1 MYYYYKAKLIRYV
14 ITVSLITFSTISF
27 GQTQTSVDSLKSLR
41 SQLISSHQSTT
52 EVDLLLHQSGN
63 NPTCIIHQ
71 SDDYTFTFIPYQP
84 LGNEQR
90 EQKINLRL
98 KAHYPFLNVID
109 FSDDFTSVRI
119 TCNEQL
125 TPTII
130 NELISHFGYN
140 GYEIH

>member
-1 MYYYYKAKLIRYV
+1 MYYYSKAKLIRYV
-14 ITVSLITFSTISF
+14 ITVSLIAISTISF
-27 GQTQTSVDSLKSLR
+27 GQTQTSVDSLKSVR
-41 SQLISSHQSTT
+41 SQLISSNQSTT

-71 SDDYTFTFIPYQP
+71 SDDYTFTFVPYQA

-90 EQKINLRL
+90 EQKMNLRL

-140 GYEIH
+140 GYEVH

>member
-1 MYYYYKAKLIRYV
+1 MYYYYKARLIRYAIMASV
-14 ITVSLITFSTISF
+14 ILLSTTSF
-27 GQTQTSVDSLKSLR
+27 GQTQSTVDSLRSVR
-41 SQLISSHQSTT
+41 SQLISGNQSTT
-52 EVDLLLHQSGN
+52 DVDLLLHQSGN
-63 NPTCIIHQ
+63 NPTCVIHQ
-71 SDDYTFTFIPYQP
+71 SDDYTFTFVPYQP

-90 EQKINLRL
+90 EQKMNLRL
-98 KAHYPFLNVID
+98 KAHYTFLNVID